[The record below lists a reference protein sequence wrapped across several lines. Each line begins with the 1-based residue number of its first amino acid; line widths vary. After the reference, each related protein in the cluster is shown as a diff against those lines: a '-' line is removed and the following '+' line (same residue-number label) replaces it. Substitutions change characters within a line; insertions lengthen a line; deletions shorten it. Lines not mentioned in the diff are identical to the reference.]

1 MSAAR
6 AEIEEL
12 YREYVDALDEGELA
26 LWPELFLADGVY
38 RIASRENVERGLPLA
53 AMLCEG
59 RGALRDRV
67 WAIEHA
73 SFYVPRAQR
82 HVLSSLRIADEGADA
97 WRVAANYAVFQ
108 SLPEQLSTVFS
119 VGRYRDRL
127 ARGADGRIRF
137 AEKLCI
143 YDSALIPNS
152 LVLPL

>member
-6 AEIEEL
+6 GEIEEL

-26 LWPELFLADGVY
+26 RWPALFLENAVY
-38 RIASRENVERGLPLA
+38 RIVSRENEERGWPLA
-53 AMLCEG
+53 VMLCES
-59 RGALRDRV
+59 RAALEDRV
-67 WAIEHA
+67 WAIQHA

-82 HVLSSLRIADEGADA
+82 HLLSSLRIAEEGADA
-97 WRVAANYAVFQ
+97 WRVGANYAVFQ

-127 ARGADGRIRF
+127 ARDGAGRIRF

-143 YDSALIPNS
+143 YDSALIANS